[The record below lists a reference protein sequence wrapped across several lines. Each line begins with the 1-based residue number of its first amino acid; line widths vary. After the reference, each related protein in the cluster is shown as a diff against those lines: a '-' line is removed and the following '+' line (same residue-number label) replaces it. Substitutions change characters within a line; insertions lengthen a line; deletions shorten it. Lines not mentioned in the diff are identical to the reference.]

1 MEQILNTLFAFIGIT
16 IALLIRYKLNDLSKA
31 TKQKIR
37 RIAQNPVKLR
47 GCFETWSAKS
57 AKKPPFYVVKRA
69 VESHTSDMAFE
80 YENGEIVR
88 DYSLVGIVPRKI
100 RELDTEIISFKGDFA
115 ADSGT
120 KLTVYTAS
128 DMEAYASD
136 TIMSSIIGN
145 RKYGKKEIDAEVWLN
160 AENPKEYIV
169 VSFLNS
175 RALRLL
181 HKTNNKTHTHNF

>member
-1 MEQILNTLFAFIGIT
+1 MHILFCLIGLT
-16 IALLIRYKLNDLSKA
+16 IAILIRYKLQDLSKA

-57 AKKPPFYVVKRA
+57 AKKTSFHLVKRA

-80 YENGEIVR
+80 YENGKIVR

-100 RELDTEIISFKGDFA
+100 RELDTEIISFKGDFV
-115 ADSGT
+115 ADNGT
-120 KLTVYTAS
+120 KLTIYTAF

-136 TIMSSIIGN
+136 TIIKCIISN
-145 RKYGKKEIDAEVWLN
+145 RKYGKKEINAEVWIN
-160 AENPKEYIV
+160 SENDKEYIIV
-169 VSFLNS
+169 NFLNS
-175 RALRLL
+175 RAFRLL
-181 HKTNNKTHTHNF
+181 HKTNNKVRTLNF